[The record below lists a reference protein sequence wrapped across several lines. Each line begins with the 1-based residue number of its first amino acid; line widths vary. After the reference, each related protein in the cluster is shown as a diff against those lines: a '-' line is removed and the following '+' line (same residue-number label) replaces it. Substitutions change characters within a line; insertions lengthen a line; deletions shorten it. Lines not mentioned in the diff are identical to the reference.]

1 MAERASKPTEMKLT
15 PKALG
20 IEEVY
25 TVRVREAVKN
35 ITLETIM
42 LAIGLIS
49 ER

>member
-20 IEEVY
+20 IEEVN
-25 TVRVREAVKN
+25 TVRVREAAKN

>member
-1 MAERASKPTEMKLT
+1 MKLT
-15 PKALG
+15 PRALG

-25 TVRVREAVKN
+25 TVKVREAAKN